1 MNMMSTLVARIKPGA
16 STIALMLAVLA
27 TPTVAAGPADSS
39 ALRAETPVR
48 ERLAQASPRP
58 QRPAPGE
65 EGGILTG
72 CPPGTI
78 QKPETDDCI
87 EAPPGREGSG
97 NPVSGRSLGGILRS
111 GPSQESRRVQSLREG
126 QRITILR
133 NTGVNRDNY
142 PWFEIR
148 VDGVTGFKWGGIL
161 CADVAMS
168 GVYEVCKGSAVA
180 TPPTAQPPVAAA
192 GGDTPG
198 WCPTASLPAE
208 HAICGNPN
216 LGRLDGVLNTAY
228 ERATFDS
235 RSKRAE
241 IDHEHRRWIG
251 RRNACGN
258 DGGCI
263 ERRYNE
269 QIQFLESYFGN

>member
-1 MNMMSTLVARIKPGA
+1 MP
-16 STIALMLAVLA
+16 
-27 TPTVAAGPADSS
+27 
-39 ALRAETPVR
+39 
-48 ERLAQASPRP
+48 
-58 QRPAPGE
+58 
-65 EGGILTG
+65 
-72 CPPGTI
+72 
-78 QKPETDDCI
+78 
-87 EAPPGREGSG
+87 
-97 NPVSGRSLGGILRS
+97 
-111 GPSQESRRVQSLREG
+111 
-126 QRITILR
+126 
-133 NTGVNRDNY
+133 
-142 PWFEIR
+142 
-148 VDGVTGFKWGGIL
+148 
-161 CADVAMS
+161 
-168 GVYEVCKGSAVA
+168 GVYEVCKGSPGAA
-180 TPPTAQPPVAAA
+180 ETPPPAQPPVAAA